1 MIGALAT
8 PGDAVFSG
16 ASESLFIYDHIYI
29 IVIFVTSEAQFW
41 PRTSASAR
49 VGEPKLRLRVANISF
64 YHE

>member
-1 MIGALAT
+1 MEFQKKSLTKLAGPT
-8 PGDAVFSG
+8 SNDK
-16 ASESLFIYDHIYI
+16 